1 MSGFVQNVLPTAITA
16 SELAAD
22 LVFLSPVRYY
32 RAIGPEAPGGSFP
45 GLVFQADVTEEE
57 EHRDQLFITE
67 HPVEVGASVSDHA
80 YKRPS
85 EVQMRISWSNSSH
98 GDPFFVQSIYDSLL
112 RLQSDR
118 IPFNLYTGKRVYFN
132 MLLGVLGVKTDPENE
147 FSLRVEANMHQIF
160 LVQTQQFSIS
170 TDPNNL
176 ANPSTALPVQNMG
189 SKVVQP
195 PSNLNM
201 NGTLFNSGGP
211 LSSLS
216 GNSSIG
222 QLPVASPQ
230 VGSGFSNP
238 GNIGSLTSTQ
248 GY

>member
-160 LVQTQQFSIS
+160 FGADSAVFYIHRPKQFSKPI
-170 TDPNNL
+170 NRI
-176 ANPSTALPVQNMG
+176 ACAKYGKQGGSTAI
-189 SKVVQP
+189 K
-195 PSNLNM
+195 
-201 NGTLFNSGGP
+201 FKHEWD
-211 LSSLS
+211 
-216 GNSSIG
+216 SI
-222 QLPVASPQ
+222 
-230 VGSGFSNP
+230 
-238 GNIGSLTSTQ
+238 
-248 GY
+248 